1 MKNRVLLVG
10 DVMLDKYSNGR
21 STRISPESPVLVVD
35 EIYEEFQLG
44 GAANV
49 ARNLTDLGME
59 VDLLTAI
66 GSDWAGKKIE
76 ELCLRSNINLIK
88 IRITGNSTVKH
99 RIVTN
104 GQQVLRMD
112 NNILLSMEHK
122 KEVLE
127 MFKRI
132 IHDYNVLACSDYN
145 KGVLEYVSDMI
156 NIANTHNIPAFID
169 PKLDVISRYSQCF
182 LLKPNEAEF
191 EAMLARQSLSYCEE
205 NIRVILQENNIQS
218 LLVTRGSKGMTL
230 YTLENDSKSSILS
243 YELAALAKEVFDVTG
258 AGDTVLASFIFGYHK
273 GYTLPEC
280 AELSNKAA
288 SIVVSK
294 KGTSTVKKEELVMDN
309 TLDSKASNR
318 KHITDFHLFNEILC
332 RDAKRIG
339 FTNGCFDVLHAGH
352 VHLLAES
359 KKHCDILIVGVN
371 TDRSVKALKGP
382 ERPVNTLNNRIRIL
396 EALTHVDY
404 VFSFDEETP
413 LNLIKKVEPDVIFK
427 GSDYTEANVV
437 GSDYIKRKGG
447 EIIIIERIEGLST
460 TNILKNGQ
468 R

>member
-35 EIYEEFQLG
+35 EICDEFQLG

-59 VDLLTAI
+59 VDLLAAI
-66 GSDWAGKKIE
+66 GSDWAGEKIE

-99 RIVTN
+99 RVVTN

-112 NNILLSMEHK
+112 NNILLSMEQK
-122 KEVLE
+122 KEILE
-127 MFKRI
+127 IFKGI
-132 IHDYNVLACSDYN
+132 IHGYDVLACSDYN
-145 KGVLEYVSDMI
+145 KGVLEYLTDMI
-156 NIANTHNIPAFID
+156 NIAKSHNVPAFID
-169 PKLDVISRYSQCF
+169 PKLDVIKRYSQCY

-191 EAMLARQSLSYCEE
+191 EAMLARQSLSNSEE
-205 NIRVILQENNIQS
+205 NICLILQENNIQN

-230 YTLENDSKSSILS
+230 YTLGNDIESSILS
-243 YELAALAKEVFDVTG
+243 YDFKALAKEVFDVTG

-273 GYTLPEC
+273 GYTLPKC
-280 AELSNKAA
+280 AELSNIAA
-288 SIVVSK
+288 SKVVSK
-294 KGTSTVKKEELVMDN
+294 KGTSTVKKEELLMDN
-309 TLDSKASNR
+309 TLDSKESNG
-318 KHITDFHLFNEILC
+318 KHITDFHLLNEILS
-332 RDAKRIG
+332 RDVKRIG

-352 VHLLAES
+352 VHLLSES
-359 KKHCDILIVGVN
+359 KKYCDILIVGVN
-371 TDRSVKALKGP
+371 TDRSVKVLKGP

-404 VFSFDEETP
+404 ILSFDEETP
-413 LNLIKKVEPDVIFK
+413 LNLIKKLEPDVIFK
-427 GSDYTEANVV
+427 GSDYTEVNVV

-447 EIIIIERIEGLST
+447 ETIIIERIEGLST